1 MAIAPLRRKFRGAA
15 FKDIETPLALSKPV
29 STPFALMRKPLFGD
43 GYLAGDP
50 PYGTTTVEGVPTPIT
65 VRVVARPDAGSK
77 ADGMVVAEVQSSAA
91 GVWKVE
97 GLNPLLRYDVI
108 GRLAGKKDVIVSDVI
123 PKVDSS
129 IALPYFDTVMQYTP
143 VGYWRLGELTG
154 TTAVDDGAFAK
165 NGTYTGTFTLGRPSL
180 IPSDPDNTSLGCN
193 GTGYVAVNVPA
204 GTYQLVGTTWLC
216 TIKCTSVTSGDR
228 YIWHLGILTVNG
240 QQGLAVL
247 IRNGQIMLS
256 YLSGGWQSVTFAGIT
271 LTTGVEYRIALRIN
285 SATSISLLVNGALIQ
300 TAALPA
306 ALPSVASIIN
316 LRIGTVNYPGNYSLT
331 GDIDEFAIVP
341 SLLSDAQIYELE
353 TIANSI

>member
-15 FKDIETPLALSKPV
+15 LKDIETPLAWNKPV

-129 IALPYFDTVMQYTP
+129 VALSYFDTVMQYSP
-143 VGYWRLGELTG
+143 VGYWRLGETSG
-154 TTAVDDGAFAK
+154 TTAADSSGNGR
-165 NGTYTGTFTLGRPSL
+165 NGTYTGTYTLNRPSL
-180 IPSDPDNTSLGCN
+180 IPSDTANGALGCN
-193 GTGYVAVNVPA
+193 GTGFVNLTTSA
-204 GTYQLVGTTWLC
+204 GIFQITGWTWIFA
-216 TIKCTSVTSGDR
+216 IKPSAFT
-228 YIWHLGILTVNG
+228 
-240 QQGLAVL
+240 A
-247 IRNGQIMLS
+247 IRNAWWLGNPSAAGAQGGGCQMGTDGKLRLR
-256 YLSGGWQSVTFAGIT
+256 YLSGSWVDVIFTSFTFAIGT
-271 LTTGVEYRIALRIN
+271 AYRVAIRFN
-285 SATSISLLVNGALIQ
+285 SSTSISLLVNGSLIE
-300 TAALPA
+300 TKTVPT
-306 ALPSVASIIN
+306 LPSTSAITN
-316 LRIGTVNYPGNYSLT
+316 LRLGGVLYGV
-331 GDIDEFAIVP
+331 GDPFFGDLDEFAIIP
-341 SLLSDAQIYELE
+341 SLLTDEQIYELE
-353 TIANSI
+353 AIASSI